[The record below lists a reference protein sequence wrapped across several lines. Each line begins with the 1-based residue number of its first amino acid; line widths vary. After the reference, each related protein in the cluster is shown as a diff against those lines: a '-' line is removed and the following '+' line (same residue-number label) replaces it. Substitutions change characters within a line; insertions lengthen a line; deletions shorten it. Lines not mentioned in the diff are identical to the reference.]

1 MNFDKLKKQELVSIL
16 SFLLSSISFMF
27 LYFADYQKNNF
38 TKILG
43 YILPSIFWLGLII
56 AIVIQIL
63 LYRKLKVK
71 VDRNQIGIISF
82 FKNRYAIVFDI
93 LTILLTIVTI
103 ILLIKNVNNFI
114 TFLIISLLII
124 SFEMHCVFNGK
135 YFNYILTEEEKKNE

>member
-1 MNFDKLKKQELVSIL
+1 LNFDKLKKQELASIL
-16 SFLLSSISFMF
+16 AFLLSSISFMF
-27 LYFADYQKNNF
+27 LYFADYQKNSF
-38 TKILG
+38 TKVLG

-56 AIVIQIL
+56 AIIIQIL

-71 VDRNQIGIISF
+71 VDKNKIGIISF
-82 FKNRYAIVFDI
+82 FKNKYAMIFDVLMI
-93 LTILLTIVTI
+93 LFIIVTI

-114 TFLIISLLII
+114 SFLIISLLII